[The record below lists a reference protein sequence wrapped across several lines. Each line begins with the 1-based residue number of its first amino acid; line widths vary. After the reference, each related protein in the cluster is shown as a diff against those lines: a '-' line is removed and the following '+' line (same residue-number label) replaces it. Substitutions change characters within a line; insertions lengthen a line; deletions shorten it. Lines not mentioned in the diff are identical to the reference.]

1 MRRNLHLWI
10 LSFAGLAVI
19 AAYPHLFGI
28 YYTNFFVK
36 FAIFAM
42 YALSFNLLLGY
53 MGVLSF
59 GHAMFFGTGA
69 YATALALTHIS
80 ALPLIPSLLIGGLAS
95 GLLALI
101 LCPLLIRVSGTAF
114 AMLTLAF
121 GQLLFV
127 FALKF
132 REITGGEDGIG
143 GYPIPPLNIPGIVSI
158 DMYDQTNFYY
168 FAIAVIAV
176 STWMMWF
183 YTRTPFGSLLVGIRD
198 NANRVEYMGFRL
210 PQTRAVNLIVSSTF
224 AGIAG
229 GLYALFQN
237 LVSTVGVLDIHTSFY
252 SIMMAYIG
260 GTGNFFGP
268 ILGAAILHILEDV
281 TFRFTERVELVN
293 GLVFILVVLFAPLGV
308 IGLFSS
314 IKERFLAI
322 LTKHTPAEEEI

>member
-1 MRRNLHLWI
+1 MRRNLSLWI
-10 LSFAGLAVI
+10 LSFAGLAFI
-19 AAYPHLFGI
+19 IAYPHLFGI

-42 YALSFNLLLGY
+42 YAVSFNLLLGY

-69 YATALALTHIS
+69 YATALALTHINE
-80 ALPLIPSLLIGGLAS
+80 LPLIPALLIGGMAS
-95 GLLALI
+95 GFLALV

-143 GYPIPPLNIPGIVSI
+143 GYPIPPLNIPGIISI

-168 FAIAVIAV
+168 FAITVIAV

-198 NANRVEYMGFRL
+198 NANRVDYMGFRL

-252 SIMMAYIG
+252 AIMMAYIG
-260 GTGNFFGP
+260 GIGNFFGP
-268 ILGAAILHILEDV
+268 ILGSAILHILEDV
-281 TFRFTERVELVN
+281 TFRFTERIELVN

-308 IGLFSS
+308 AGILSS
-314 IKERFLAI
+314 IKEKFSAAIIKKPLAG
-322 LTKHTPAEEEI
+322 EEI

>member
-10 LSFAGLAVI
+10 LWFAGLVVI
-19 AAYPHLFGI
+19 VAYPHMFGI

-42 YALSFNLLLGY
+42 YAVSLNLLLGY

-59 GHAMFFGTGA
+59 GHAIFFGTGA
-69 YATALALTHIS
+69 YATALALTHVS
-80 ALPLIPSLLIGGLAS
+80 GLPLIPALLIGGLS
-95 GLLALI
+95 GGFLALI
-101 LCPLLIRVSGTAF
+101 LSPLLVRVSGTAF

-132 REITGGEDGIG
+132 RNITGGEDGIG
-143 GYPIPPLNIPGIVSI
+143 GFPVPSLNIPGIVSI
-158 DMYDQTNFYY
+158 DMFDQTNFYY
-168 FAIAVIAV
+168 FAITVIV
-176 STWMMWF
+176 LSMWMMWF

-198 NANRVEYMGFRL
+198 NASRVDYMGFRL
-210 PQTRAVNLIVSSTF
+210 PQTRAVNLVVSGIF

-237 LVSTVGVLDIHTSFY
+237 LVSTVGILDIHTSFY
-252 SIMMAYIG
+252 PIMMAYIG

-268 ILGAAILHILEDV
+268 VLGSAILHILEDV
-281 TFRFTERVELVN
+281 TFRFTERVDLVT
-293 GLVFILVVLFAPLGV
+293 GLVFILVVLFAPMG
-308 IGLFSS
+308 IAGIFSS
-314 IKERFLAI
+314 IKERFITRTAGQ
-322 LTKHTPAEEEI
+322 PAVEDSV